1 MAEKSGDSETVTYG
15 IKIINNLCSHDKFIS
30 VAPILFEYQDNN
42 EQPLKEKRGGFLSL
56 LLSFATK
63 FKVGL
68 RASKSEKQQRQSK
81 SIVVNALKTLLLL
94 VDNPQVKVNRIH
106 LV

>member
-1 MAEKSGDSETVTYG
+1 M
-15 IKIINNLCSHDKFIS
+15 
-30 VAPILFEYQDNN
+30 
-42 EQPLKEKRGGFLSL
+42 
-56 LLSFATK
+56 LSFATK

-94 VDNPQVKVNRIH
+94 IDNPQVKVNRIH